1 MAARRYEISLGV
13 LKTFSDRQ
21 FAQRRGEIYFFNTR
35 YFNHW
40 CLYSLYIYLKVFYF
54 QHFQIKTFG
63 LKLLEGDQFFNG
75 YDKTVDAQMSTAFAV
90 AGYRFGHSLVQELFN
105 RFSQAG
111 FEHKCDKGKSKFLPI
126 PVLDF
131 NNPQYLYDT
140 GKGGIDSILRG
151 LVKDPAG
158 KADG

>member
-13 LKTFSDRQ
+13 LKTIPGRQ
-21 FAQRRGEIYFFNTR
+21 CTVRSERVKYFFNTR
-35 YFNHW
+35 YHW
-40 CLYSLYIYLKVFYF
+40 CSYNLYISFNVFHF

-111 FEHKCDKGKSKFLPI
+111 FEHKCDKGKSKFLPV